1 MQGSAKKATMLHLSP
16 VPALPS
22 HPPFPQA
29 PRICRISPLT
39 LGNHAHATADIM
51 EEKKTIIVLLWLER
65 KVPRRR

>member
-22 HPPFPQA
+22 HPPFPLA
-29 PRICRISPLT
+29 PRISALT
-39 LGNHAHATADIM
+39 LGDHALATADIM
-51 EEKKTIIVLLWLER
+51 AEKQTTILLLWLER